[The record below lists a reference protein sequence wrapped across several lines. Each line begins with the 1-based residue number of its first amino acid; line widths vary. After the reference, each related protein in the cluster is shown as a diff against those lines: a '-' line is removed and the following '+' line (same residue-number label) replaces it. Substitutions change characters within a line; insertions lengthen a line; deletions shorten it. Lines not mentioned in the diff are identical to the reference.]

1 MAGSGRN
8 GPALS
13 TIQAVAIASQFGV
26 ALAAAVGLGLFV
38 GQWLDGVTHTSPV
51 FTLLGVFLGLAGG
64 VSSGVTIYRSAMRKL
79 QSEPT
84 PRLRS
89 HPRTRP
95 PAAEPED
102 TGDDMNRI
110 ES

>member
-26 ALAAAVGLGLFV
+26 SLAVAVGLGLFL
-38 GQWLDGVTHTSPV
+38 GQWLDGVVHTSPV

-79 QSEPT
+79 QPDAT
-84 PRLRS
+84 LRPRPQ
-89 HPRTRP
+89 PRTRP
-95 PAAEPED
+95 TAAEPEGA
-102 TGDDMNRI
+102 GDDMNRI